1 MTITQQLITL
11 IRNKAVSDGDLQ
23 RAAFFTLDAIAN
35 TLAGRNSE
43 PGKKLLTWA
52 ASQGCDAGR
61 KALVAGSLTHIL
73 ETDDLH
79 RASVTHPGC
88 VVVPAV
94 LALAERESSSGREI
108 LLAVLQGFEAM
119 CRIGMAVG
127 PAHYRIWHNTATCGP
142 FGSAM
147 AAACLLKLSDERAM
161 YALGNAGTQSSGFWE
176 FLETGAMSKHLH
188 AGRAAEAGIVAADLA
203 LLDFT
208 GPPQVLE
215 GDKGFFKATCADA
228 MPELVTAEPNLPWQL
243 SNTSIKPW
251 PCCRHTHPA
260 IDAALELHGLLQ
272 GKEVETVHIDTY
284 QAAMDVCDRP
294 QPDSEYAAKFSLY
307 HCVAAALDVGEVVFD
322 SFSETSRSR
331 LNSLRERITA
341 VVADDYDSN
350 YPVTWG
356 SAVTV
361 VTCCGERFSA
371 QRQGA
376 KGDPELA
383 LSDDEMISK
392 AKMLLAHAGLNNETA
407 QQIINAVLGL
417 PKTDVSPAVV
427 KQVMAYLR

>member
-1 MTITQQLITL
+1 M
-11 IRNKAVSDGDLQ
+11 
-23 RAAFFTLDAIAN
+23 
-35 TLAGRNSE
+35 
-43 PGKKLLTWA
+43 
-52 ASQGCDAGR
+52 
-61 KALVAGSLTHIL
+61 
-73 ETDDLH
+73 
-79 RASVTHPGC
+79 
-88 VVVPAV
+88 VPAV

-215 GDKGFFKATCADA
+215 GDKGFFKATCEDA

-331 LNSLRERITA
+331 LKSLRERITA
-341 VVADDYDSN
+341 VVANDYDSN

-383 LSDDEMISK
+383 LSDDEMIGK

-417 PKTDVSPAVV
+417 PKTDASPAVV
-427 KQVMAYLR
+427 KQVIAYLR